1 MDLPNLANSH
11 RSLIM
16 KSSSASLVTC
26 DSLNGCGKLG
36 VWKKCQQSSLPKQ
49 LTVHIFA
56 NTGNQHHFLPRGN
69 QNCSLIGRI
78 LQRQE
83 IIIGTNFI
91 AIDSL
96 SSNRR
101 KGQKTMLTSLVFIW
115 ILFAKTF
122 EHCKA
127 GYMANE
133 KGL

>member
-1 MDLPNLANSH
+1 
-11 RSLIM
+11 M
-16 KSSSASLVTC
+16 KSSSASLVTR
-26 DSLNGCGKLG
+26 DSLNGFGKLW
-36 VWKKCQQSSLPKQ
+36 VCEKSVNKASTLPNQ

-56 NTGNQHHFLPRGN
+56 NNRHHFLPWGN
-69 QNCSLIGRI
+69 QNYSLIGRI

-91 AIDSL
+91 AIDSI

-101 KGQKTMLTSLVFIW
+101 EQKTMLTALVFIW

-127 GYMANE
+127 AYMANE